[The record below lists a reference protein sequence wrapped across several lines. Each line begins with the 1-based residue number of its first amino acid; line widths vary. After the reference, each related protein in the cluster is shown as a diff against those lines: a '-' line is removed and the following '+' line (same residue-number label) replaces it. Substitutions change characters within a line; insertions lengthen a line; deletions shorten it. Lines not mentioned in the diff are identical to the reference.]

1 MQRALAYGEVVE
13 TSTLLKM
20 IKTCSSTKPHEK
32 GAHFTTMFKV
42 EGQMVK
48 GG

>member
-1 MQRALAYGEVVE
+1 MPKALAYGDLVE
-13 TSTLLKM
+13 TCTLLIM

-32 GAHFTTMFKV
+32 GAHFTTVFKA
-42 EGQMVK
+42 EGQRLK